1 MLDRMEVWLERGL
14 RYLAYAGGVVLL
26 GLMFLIVYEI
36 FMRYFYGR
44 PFRGG
49 YEMTELIMS
58 IIVAFGLP
66 YTAITK
72 GHVSVDILSRW
83 LDRPYMRWLNFLVFF
98 TAAVLLA
105 MVAWRSGLHAF
116 SGLRFGDA
124 TNMMRI
130 PKFPFQL
137 AIAISAG
144 LFSLVMLLEAAKAL
158 RAKFDTGQEST

>member
-1 MLDRMEVWLERGL
+1 MLDRVEILFERTL

-72 GHVSVDILSRW
+72 GHVSVDIFARW
-83 LDRPYMRWLNFLVFF
+83 LDRPYMRWLNFLVCL
-98 TAAVLLA
+98 AGAVLLA
-105 MVAWRSGLHAF
+105 FVAWRSGLHAF
-116 SGLRFGDA
+116 TGLRFGDA

-137 AIAISAG
+137 AISISAG
-144 LFSLVMLLEAAKAL
+144 LFSLVLLLEAFKAL
-158 RAKFDTGQEST
+158 RAKFDTGQETT